1 MCVGKW
7 RRLYLGAIGD
17 QNDLSAKSPCEGA
30 LPHTRNETPT
40 QSRQV
45 LRLTPVVKM
54 LSRDPIRRGQR
65 ERSLQITSRLV
76 CTHVSLNVSFVC
88 KYSVQKTWFLLPRKQ
103 LPHPSY
109 SRLNPLVGYK
119 CLYNFFFFYIN
130 KESGPNTWNTFCY
143 LLYNLKPEPLM
154 PCQDKPQRRKAPSV
168 WKELW
173 HLSEPR
179 GKLQHRLSTGKEASG
194 PSGDEDALRSRY
206 RNITSDSA
214 QGAGVTSFKTQFPE
228 CMW

>member
-1 MCVGKW
+1 MCP
-7 RRLYLGAIGD
+7 
-17 QNDLSAKSPCEGA
+17 LSVNI
-30 LPHTRNETPT
+30 LFMIFTPT
-40 QSRQV
+40 ETTTSSK
-45 LRLTPVVKM
+45 LLTFEPSCWVQM
-54 LSRDPIRRGQR
+54 P
-65 ERSLQITSRLV
+65 LQ
-76 CTHVSLNVSFVC
+76 
-88 KYSVQKTWFLLPRKQ
+88 
-103 LPHPSY
+103 
-109 SRLNPLVGYK
+109 
-119 CLYNFFFFYIN
+119 FFFFNIN

-154 PCQDKPQRRKAPSV
+154 PCQDKPQRRKAPSA